1 MELGTLT
8 LLPLGKHVLKVSD
21 LLTLTPFH
29 SIVGAFYYGALIYN
43 VERRIAVERSVE
55 GSLHEMSLVV

>member
-1 MELGTLT
+1 MELRTLT
-8 LLPLGKHVLKVSD
+8 LLPLDKHVLKVSD
-21 LLTLTPFH
+21 LLTPTPFH

-43 VERRIAVERSVE
+43 VERIAVERNVE